1 MRTTNT
7 ASTIPSKAAAPDDAL
22 PAAIRHVCRI
32 VYPEFRL
39 LFDVGDPGTGRKP
52 PADDI
57 VWPAYPILRECIA
70 LINGLDEAAN
80 GKSQIANGKR
90 SDAPDLQPS
99 TLNLQPP
106 PSSLWL
112 EDEIIGWIY
121 QFYNAEQKEAIRARG
136 APKRP
141 AEVAVINQFFT
152 PRWIVKFLVDNTLG
166 RLWLEMHPDSPRVR
180 AKCDYLVP
188 EPLAG
193 GDREDTETRREQESR
208 GLRWT
213 PIRRSTTRRRR
224 RDGQPSGRRTSA

>member
-1 MRTTNT
+1 MAMAKGRTTRQT
-7 ASTIPSKAAAPDDAL
+7 YATL
-22 PAAIRHVCRI
+22 HF
-32 VYPEFRL
+32 E
-39 LFDVGDPGTGRKP
+39 
-52 PADDI
+52 
-57 VWPAYPILRECIA
+57 
-70 LINGLDEAAN
+70 
-80 GKSQIANGKR
+80 
-90 SDAPDLQPS
+90 PS
-99 TLNLQPP
+99 TP

-193 GDREDTETRREQESR
+193 GDTERTRRHGDGEH
-208 GLRWT
+208 GVCAWT
-213 PIRRSTTRRRR
+213 RIRRSTTRRRR
-224 RDGQPSGRRTSA
+224 RDGRPSGRRTSA